1 MLGLNRRGVDRLQ
14 ARAMPS
20 APVQAGKH
28 GKTKHSK
35 IEVGARVQIHG
46 MQRAVH
52 FNGRKGLVKS
62 QLHEE
67 QDAEGQRFGVEVDDY
82 GGIISFSLQN
92 LELYVPSVKAIDPW
106 KVLEK
111 ASEDEA
117 EAAAREARQ
126 VDADKRKARASERGF
141 NKGYKS

>member
-1 MLGLNRRGVDRLQ
+1 
-14 ARAMPS
+14 
-20 APVQAGKH
+20 
-28 GKTKHSK
+28 
-35 IEVGARVQIHG
+35 

-67 QDAEGQRFGVEVDDY
+67 QDGEGQRFGVEVDDY
-82 GGIISFSLQN
+82 GGIISFSVQN

>member
-14 ARAMPS
+14 APAMPS

-28 GKTKHSK
+28 GKTKHSQ

-82 GGIISFSLQN
+82 GGIISFSVQN